1 MPLFIKAAAFESAEL
16 KIEPM
21 SLGGVVR
28 ARTAL
33 FKVERLNSSSVAVL
47 RLRHAQPEQ
56 RHVVRIL
63 RAYRTQL
70 RTAQSHHAERSTE
83 AAKQCS

>member
-47 RLRHAQPEQ
+47 RLRYAQPE
-56 RHVVRIL
+56 H
-63 RAYRTQL
+63 
-70 RTAQSHHAERSTE
+70 E
-83 AAKQCS
+83 ARCK

>member
-33 FKVERLNSSSVAVL
+33 FFLESKGDDVL
-47 RLRHAQPEQ
+47 LESKEPKTRGFRFP
-56 RHVVRIL
+56 
-63 RAYRTQL
+63 RTP
-70 RTAQSHHAERSTE
+70 
-83 AAKQCS
+83 